1 MVHNGH
7 EIRNAWKVD
16 NVVKNKWY
24 ILYAKS
30 PEVKQEWVAAFER
43 ERRRVK
49 EDQDCGYEIPLRLK
63 KAAFEGALGM
73 TKKKRVNKGFTESD
87 SSIKT
92 LKGKAALSPAL
103 STKNAKVAKRKSF
116 TATRTRQ
123 IDTKIK

>member
-1 MVHNGH
+1 MYCVLAVVHNGH

-49 EDQDCGYEIPLRLK
+49 EDQDCGKFIYP
-63 KAAFEGALGM
+63 
-73 TKKKRVNKGFTESD
+73 
-87 SSIKT
+87 
-92 LKGKAALSPAL
+92 
-103 STKNAKVAKRKSF
+103 
-116 TATRTRQ
+116 
-123 IDTKIK
+123 